1 MRRLVIAALVVAAV
15 GVVAGSAV
23 ASNGIAGSAI
33 SFNNGG
39 VIYDSTPAGAP
50 GNIPSFGPEA
60 YAFGGLGDKITFANG
75 PRKLT
80 NVVVTMSSW
89 ACQQGSWS
97 GKDCVTKPGAT
108 FSQPITLTIWNADRT
123 QQLASSTQTFS
134 IPYRPSADPSHC
146 TGSNAGKWYDAASTT
161 CFNGLANDVSFDFAG
176 KVRLPNTVVYEIAY
190 NTRDYGASPLQVAGP
205 YDSLNIG
212 FADGPSVGSTDA
224 HAWTDGAMNTGK
236 DFAGTPA
243 VQFNATRLS
252 KAN

>member
-23 ASNGIAGSAI
+23 ASSGKDRV
-33 SFNNGG
+33 
-39 VIYDSTPAGAP
+39 VIYDSTPVGALP
-50 GNIPSFGPEA
+50 GNIPSLGPEA
-60 YAFGGLGDKITFANG
+60 YAFGGLGDKITFAGG

-97 GKDCVTKPGAT
+97 GNDCVTKPGAT
-108 FSQPITLTIWNADRT
+108 FSQSITLTIWNADRT

-146 TGSNAGKWYDAASTT
+146 ASNAGKWYDAASTT
-161 CFNGLANDVSFDFAG
+161 CFNGLANDVTFDFAG
-176 KVRLPNTVVYEIAY
+176 KVTLPNTVVYEIAY
-190 NTRDYGASPLQVAGP
+190 NTRDYGTSPLHVAGP
-205 YDSLNIG
+205 SDSLNIG
-212 FADGPSVGSTDA
+212 IADAPSVGSTDA
-224 HAWTDGAMNTGK
+224 HTWTDGTMNAGA
-236 DFAGTPA
+236 DFAGTPG
-243 VQFNATRLS
+243 VQFNATRLW